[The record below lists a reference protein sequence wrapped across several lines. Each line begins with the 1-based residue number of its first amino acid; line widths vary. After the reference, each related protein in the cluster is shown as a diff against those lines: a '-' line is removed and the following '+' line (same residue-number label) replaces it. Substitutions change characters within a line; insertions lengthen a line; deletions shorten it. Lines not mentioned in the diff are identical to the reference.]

1 MNELPKLE
9 DFPAHNYD
17 QLRYGDTDRQGHVN
31 NAVFSTMYETG
42 RMVVLDR
49 ARACNLPEGTSFV
62 IARITIDF
70 RAELFWPGQ
79 VDIGTAVK
87 SIGNSSITL
96 AQALYQAGK
105 CVSTAESVMVQLG
118 ADHRAAPLGPE
129 LRAFME
135 KLKVK

>member
-1 MNELPKLE
+1 MNEPPKLE
-9 DFPAHNYD
+9 DFPARNYD
-17 QLRYGDTDRQGHVN
+17 KLRYGDTDRQGHIN

-42 RMVVLDR
+42 RMVVLDH
-49 ARACNLPEGTSFV
+49 ARACNLPAGTSFV

-79 VDIGTAVK
+79 VDIGTAI
-87 SIGNSSITL
+87 SAIGNTSMTL
-96 AQALYQAGK
+96 SQALYQNGK

-129 LRAFME
+129 LREFLE